1 MWKTDQEIAD
11 EYLRDGQL
19 PHMFCP
25 GCGIG
30 ITLNNSLR
38 AIDELGW
45 DKNDMAWVSGIG
57 CSSRVPSYVDADAMH
72 TTHGRAL
79 AFATGIKVANPDQ
92 KVVVFA
98 GDGDMAGIGGNHL
111 IHAIRR
117 NIDINVI
124 LINNFIYGMTGGQTA
139 PTTPSGS
146 KSSTAPFGNVEHPF
160 DISELATSA
169 GASYVAR
176 WTVNT
181 PQMIKDSVKKGFSKK
196 GFSLIEVM
204 SPCPV
209 SFGRRNE
216 QPTAVDIME
225 WYKENTT
232 QDEDEADEKILV
244 GEFVDKE
251 LEEYTDELRKLK
263 KRESLEGIEIP
274 NPEQETERM
283 EE

>member
-1 MWKTDQEIAD
+1 MWKTDKEISD
-11 EYLRDGQL
+11 KYIRDGKL

-30 ITLNNSLR
+30 IALNNTLR
-38 AIDELGW
+38 GIDELGW
-45 DKNDMAWVSGIG
+45 DKNNMAWVSGIG
-57 CSSRVPSYVDADAMH
+57 CSSRVPSYVDSDAMH

-79 AFATGIKVANPDQ
+79 AFATGIKVANPNMNL
-92 KVVVFA
+92 VVFA

-139 PTTPSGS
+139 PTTPSGDE
-146 KSSTAPFGNVEHPF
+146 SSTDPYGNVENPF
-160 DISELATSA
+160 DISELASSA

-176 WTVNT
+176 WTVNS
-181 PQMIKDSVKKGFSKK
+181 PQQIQNSVKKGFNKK

-209 SFGRRNE
+209 SYGRRNE
-216 QPTAVDIME
+216 KPNSLDIMD

-232 QDEDEADEKILV
+232 QKEEESDNKILI

-251 LEEYTDELRKLK
+251 LEEFTDKLRDLKEEQKLDK
-263 KRESLEGIEIP
+263 VDLPGNASEESMEG
-274 NPEQETERM
+274 
-283 EE
+283 

>member
-1 MWKTDQEIAD
+1 MMTKTDEEIAD
-11 EYLRDGQL
+11 KYLRNGKL

-30 ITLNNSLR
+30 IALNNTLR
-38 AIDELGW
+38 GIDNLGW

-57 CSSRVPSYVDADAMH
+57 CSSRVPSYVDSDGMH

-92 KVVVFA
+92 EIVVFA

-124 LINNFIYGMTGGQTA
+124 LINNFTYGMTGGQTA

-160 DISELATSA
+160 DISELASSA

-181 PQMIKDSVKKGFSKK
+181 PQMIQDSVEKGFSKN

-216 QPTAVDIME
+216 KPTAVDMME
-225 WYKENTT
+225 WYKEKTT
-232 QDEDEADEKILV
+232 QEENPSDDKIKV
-244 GEFVDKE
+244 GEFVDKDLTEFTEE
-251 LEEYTDELRKLK
+251 LSKLK
-263 KRESLEGIEIP
+263 EEVSLEKSKNSDTDQGAE
-274 NPEQETERM
+274 
-283 EE
+283 